1 MDDMAVQTGIW
12 RQPPLRWAR
21 LAWARVAP
29 SASVPAS
36 EDGATTTRVAS
47 FETFFHQHEAMVFG
61 YLFRMTGN
69 EAASY
74 DLSQETFLR
83 AWQHFDAIQ
92 GYDLPRAWLLRV
104 ATNLALNH
112 AQRQKTV
119 ERATVTLDDDNQPA
133 SSDPTVRLAER
144 DLVRQVLLRLVPR
157 QRAALVLREVY
168 GLPFADVGRMLGISP
183 AATRML
189 LWRARE
195 QFRAQYLAA
204 GGQPA

>member
-1 MDDMAVQTGIW
+1 MALQTRIAW
-12 RQPPLRWAR
+12 YPWQWVRV
-21 LAWARVAP
+21 AWARMA
-29 SASVPAS
+29 SLASVPTP
-36 EDGATTTRVAS
+36 EDGAATTRVAT
-47 FETFFHQHEAMVFG
+47 FEAFFRQYEATVFG

-92 GYDLPRAWLLRV
+92 RYDQPRAWLLRV

-112 AQRQKTV
+112 VQRQKTA
-119 ERATVTLDDDNQPA
+119 ERATVVLDDDHQPA

-144 DLVRQVLLRLVPR
+144 DLVRQVLLRLLPR

-168 GLPFADVGRMLGISP
+168 GLPFEDVGHMLGIS
-183 AATRML
+183 AGATRML

-195 QFRAQYLAA
+195 QFRAHYLEL

>member
-1 MDDMAVQTGIW
+1 MDDMALQPGIW
-12 RQPPLRWAR
+12 WRPLR

-29 SASVPAS
+29 LAAVPAP
-36 EDGATTTRVAS
+36 EDGATLSRVAS
-47 FETFFHQHEAMVFG
+47 FEAFFRQHEATVFG

-92 GYDLPRAWLLRV
+92 RYDQPRAWLLRV

-119 ERATVTLDDDNQPA
+119 ERATVVLDDDIQPA

-144 DLVRQVLLRLVPR
+144 DLVRQVLLRLLPR

-168 GLPFADVGRMLGISP
+168 GLPYAEVGRMLGISA

-189 LWRARE
+189 LWRSRE
-195 QFRAQYLAA
+195 QFRGHYLEL
-204 GGQPA
+204 GGQPT